1 DRHNHNLHIH
11 GYRENGDIT
20 TPFDMRVLSEMDRFH
35 LAQDAANA
43 VYGEEASAFSQKM
56 TETVDFHHKFIRENG
71 EDIPEVMEWK
81 WEALEGAA
89 AAKERIANKA
99 D

>member
-1 DRHNHNLHIH
+1 
-11 GYRENGDIT
+11 
-20 TPFDMRVLSEMDRFH
+20 
-35 LAQDAANA
+35 
-43 VYGEEASAFSQKM
+43 M

-81 WEALEGAA
+81 WEALEVAA
-89 AAKERIANKA
+89 AAKELIANKA

>member
-1 DRHNHNLHIH
+1 
-11 GYRENGDIT
+11 
-20 TPFDMRVLSEMDRFH
+20 MRVLSEMDRFH

-43 VYGEEASAFSQKM
+43 VYGEEASAFSQRM
-56 TETVDFHHKFIRENG
+56 TETVDFHHKFICENG

-89 AAKERIANKA
+89 AAKELIANKA